1 MEKLFMKVKD
11 LYKVDVLAFN
21 SKIGYI
27 TNLGTTFY
35 EMQSQ
40 YAKESLEY
48 KELNNRFLLVTHLC
62 PK

>member
-1 MEKLFMKVKD
+1 MKIKD
-11 LYKVDVLAFN
+11 LYKVDMLGYD

-40 YAKESLEY
+40 YPKGSKEYEELE
-48 KELNNRFLLVTHLC
+48 KRLKL
-62 PK
+62 